1 MTQRQWKPLVGVDRE
16 CFACGAENP
25 FGLQMTFESSG
36 DRLRSTLTVK
46 PRFRGWSNLVHG
58 GILSTILDE
67 TMSWTA
73 IYLTER
79 FILTK
84 GMNVAFKK
92 PVRVG
97 TPLFMSGYIKERLSD
112 RKARVV
118 AEIRDEEGDLCASSE
133 GDFVLF
139 TKEEFGAMG
148 IMPEAEL
155 TEMAA
160 AFS

>member
-1 MTQRQWKPLVGVDRE
+1 MSETMWKPLEGVDRA
-16 CFACGAENP
+16 CFACGSENP
-25 FGLQMTFESSG
+25 FGLQMTFKSNGELLSSNV
-36 DRLRSTLTVK
+36 TVK
-46 PRFRGWSNLVHG
+46 PQFRGWSNLVHG
-58 GILSTILDE
+58 GILSTMLDE

-73 IYLTER
+73 IHLTKR

-84 GMNVAFKK
+84 GMTVAFKK

-97 TPLFMSGYIKERLSD
+97 TSLHLTGYIKERISE

-139 TKEEFGAMG
+139 TVEEFGTMG
-148 IMPEAEL
+148 IMPEEEL
-155 TEMAA
+155 SEMAA
-160 AFS
+160 SFA